1 MRYFQLKN
9 SKAKGKR
16 QKKIFFGFENLLV
29 LTCGW
34 YFKWWS
40 VAVKFNFRFILQLF
54 ALLCH
59 KNVFFLVNESMN
71 WIYGDWFWLQIVGC
85 LFEDHK
91 KEKIKGSDPLWW
103 VFSTMA
109 RSFYAKLTK
118 NLNKF
123 GQSFR
128 KTPSDPIFHII
139 PWLL

>member
-85 LFEDHK
+85 LRIIK
-91 KEKIKGSDPLWW
+91 KKKSRVLTPYDGFFQRWLAVFMQNWQKIWINLGRASEKPLQILY
-103 VFSTMA
+103 FT
-109 RSFYAKLTK
+109 
-118 NLNKF
+118 
-123 GQSFR
+123 
-128 KTPSDPIFHII
+128 
-139 PWLL
+139 